1 MKRFKLFLASFALP
15 LFGWAADAKQVPYS
29 TDFSDIADWT
39 IINAKVG
46 SSTWAS
52 NTTASNYSGAGASQG
67 IWYKYDS
74 KNPGD
79 DWCISPAI
87 HLEAGKE
94 YKMKVWE
101 KTSGSDKENFKYV
114 ISSGNTTETMAAG
127 TDLIVHENYSNST
140 WNKVTKAFTVETTG
154 DYHLGIYCYSEK
166 FRYNI
171 YITNVSIGENI
182 ILPAAPSGLTATA
195 DADHALKVDLSWTL
209 PTTDD
214 DGAELTLPLTGVEVH
229 RDGSLIKTLAAD
241 ATSFIDDETTGL
253 TSGFH
258 EYQICVLMGDK
269 KSALSPAVKTKYVG
283 PIAFRGHPTSRQ
295 KTSSRPHGQS
305 SRAKTALPQTVGHS
319 RRLHTSATAQNITQ
333 DRASAK
339 TTG

>member
-195 DADHALKVDLSWTL
+195 DADHALKVDLS
-209 PTTDD
+209 
-214 DGAELTLPLTGVEVH
+214 
-229 RDGSLIKTLAAD
+229 
-241 ATSFIDDETTGL
+241 
-253 TSGFH
+253 
-258 EYQICVLMGDK
+258 
-269 KSALSPAVKTKYVG
+269 
-283 PIAFRGHPTSRQ
+283 
-295 KTSSRPHGQS
+295 
-305 SRAKTALPQTVGHS
+305 
-319 RRLHTSATAQNITQ
+319 
-333 DRASAK
+333 
-339 TTG
+339 